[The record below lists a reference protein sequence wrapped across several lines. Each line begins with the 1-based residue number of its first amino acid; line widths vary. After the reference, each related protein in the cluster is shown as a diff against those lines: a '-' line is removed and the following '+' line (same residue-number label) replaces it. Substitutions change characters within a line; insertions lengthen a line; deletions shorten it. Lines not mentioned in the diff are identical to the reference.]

1 MMATFWTML
10 DWDQSTGFDTTI
22 EDARTRAQAL
32 FVSEPFS
39 VNVSIHDDAG
49 DVVED
54 LGRSPGTALGAAAL
68 ARTSARKRS

>member
-1 MMATFWTML
+1 MMASFWTML
-10 DWDQSTGFDTTI
+10 DWDQSTGFDITI
-22 EDARTRAQAL
+22 EDARIRAKAL

-49 DVVED
+49 EVVED

-68 ARTSARKRS
+68 ARTHARTQS